1 MADDAPKT
9 MTRDEVLTLKV
20 GEIVIVQV
28 DCAGD
33 DGDDVERT
41 HPAGTEARV
50 LGIRTLPAPQG
61 LAVTIEV
68 GEAESERIVSVFDE
82 SDECGYA
89 FLRPVDDDFVAEARM
104 ESAGAELMAL
114 TFRLEKHPEF
124 AGDIARLREISGWLS
139 IGRIDDMHFSFV
151 KVIGAMVGAM
161 RRRNFAFAEDRS
173 ISGQFAEFLDTIPDP
188 LPGEIGHVDQATVDP
203 KDRRDVFDAEIEVGE
218 VRRWTDRKGVEY
230 ALSRDVVVKPNG
242 VHGTLDVYAEGDE
255 AALLSDGATVRLRST
270 GGALKIV
277 GEGDMRRAARE
288 TPPEDISRSAA
299 TLLRPVPFDKETSA
313 IVAKGVDLFL
323 AHDGLPQR
331 YETSAVERATSIRDA
346 LDLVAR

>member
-1 MADDAPKT
+1 MADHAPKA

-28 DCAGD
+28 ECMGG

-68 GEAESERIVSVFDE
+68 GEAERERIVSVFDE

-89 FLRPVDDDFVAEARM
+89 FVRPVDQEFIAEPRM

-114 TFRLEKHPEF
+114 SFRLEKDPGF
-124 AGDIARLREISGWLS
+124 AADVARLRQISGWLS
-139 IGRIDDMHFSFV
+139 IGRIDDMHFAFL
-151 KVIGAMVGAM
+151 KVLGGMLDAM

-173 ISGQFAEFLDTIPDP
+173 ISGQFEEFLNTIPDP
-188 LPGEIGHVDQATVDP
+188 LPGEIGFVDQATLDP
-203 KDRRDVFDAEIEVGE
+203 KERRDLFDAEIAVGD
-218 VRRWTDRKGVEY
+218 VRRWTPHDGIER
-230 ALSRDVVVKPNG
+230 ALARDVAVKPDG
-242 VHGTLDVYAEGDE
+242 LHGTADVYAEGDDVP
-255 AALLSDGATVRLRST
+255 LLADGATVRLRS
-270 GGALKIV
+270 GGRALKVV
-277 GEGDMRRAARE
+277 GEGDMGRTARE
-288 TPPEDISRSAA
+288 TPPEEVSRAAA
-299 TLLRPVPFDKETSA
+299 TLLRTVPFDKETAA
-313 IVAKGVDLFL
+313 IVAKGLDLLL
-323 AHDGLPQR
+323 AHKDLPSHYEDG
-331 YETSAVERATSIRDA
+331 AVEKATSIRDA